1 MFFKGYYVF
10 PQCLLASGA
19 GAAPK
24 IGNMLLAALSE
35 ATVSQLV
42 AGWP

>member
-10 PQCLLASGA
+10 AQCLLASVA

-24 IGNMLLAALSE
+24 IGSMSPAVLS
-35 ATVSQLV
+35 
-42 AGWP
+42 